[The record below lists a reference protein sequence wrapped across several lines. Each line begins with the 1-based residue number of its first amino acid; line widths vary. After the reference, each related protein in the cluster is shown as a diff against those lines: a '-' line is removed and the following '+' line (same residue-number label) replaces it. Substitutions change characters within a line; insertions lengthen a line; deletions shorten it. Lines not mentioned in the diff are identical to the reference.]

1 MTKIKCIIIDDE
13 PLALDV
19 LENYIQA
26 LDYLELQAKC
36 TNAIEAIN
44 FLKHNKTDLL
54 FLDIQMPKLT
64 GIDFLKTLQHPP
76 SVIFTTAYSEYALLG
91 YDLNV
96 LDYLLKP
103 ISFERFVIAVNKY
116 HANTAYESLPSLI
129 TTANTFNQD
138 ESFIYLK
145 ADKKMIKVF
154 LRDIC
159 YIESLKDYVKV
170 KTTDKQ
176 IITYQKISY
185 LEEKLPDDKF
195 IRIHRSYIIA
205 IDKIKSFNA
214 TTIEIGQEELPIG
227 RIYKNEVMK
236 LLGEGS

>member
-1 MTKIKCIIIDDE
+1 MNKIKCLIVDDE

-36 TNAIEAIN
+36 NNAIEGIN
-44 FLKHNKTDLL
+44 FLQFDKTDLL

-64 GIDFLKTLQHPP
+64 GIDFLKTLQQPP
-76 SVIFTTAYSEYALLG
+76 KVILTTAYREYALLG

-116 HANTAYESLPSLI
+116 HAHKPHETLPSLI
-129 TTANTFNQD
+129 TSVNTSNQD

-145 ADKKMIKVF
+145 ADKKMIKVY
-154 LRDIC
+154 LKDIC

-185 LEEKLPDDKF
+185 LEEK
-195 IRIHRSYIIA
+195 
-205 IDKIKSFNA
+205 
-214 TTIEIGQEELPIG
+214 
-227 RIYKNEVMK
+227 
-236 LLGEGS
+236 